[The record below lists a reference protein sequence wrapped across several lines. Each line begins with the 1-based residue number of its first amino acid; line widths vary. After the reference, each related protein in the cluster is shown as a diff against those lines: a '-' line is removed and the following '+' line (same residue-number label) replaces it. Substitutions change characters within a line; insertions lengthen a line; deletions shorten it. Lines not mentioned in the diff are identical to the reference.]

1 MQARCFRKDDFPVG
15 IQQRLLEEVALFKLN
30 FEVRVKFGRETLL
43 FGEWGGW
50 NSKES
55 GGFSSCNVCCR
66 IESPDIADIL
76 LFHLQ

>member
-55 GGFSSCNVCCR
+55 
-66 IESPDIADIL
+66 E
-76 LFHLQ
+76 